1 MGILL
6 LSYYNNVYIPD
17 WLRLTGSISDKPSLM
32 KNLASRYD
40 KVIQY
45 TKGGDYICT
54 FKTIGQAAKE
64 TGIKKSNISAAL
76 NKHVKSAGGYIW
88 KGKKRGEI

>member
-1 MGILL
+1 M
-6 LSYYNNVYIPD
+6 PD
-17 WLRLTGSISDKPSLM
+17 WLRITGSITDKPSLM
-32 KNLASRYD
+32 KNIASRYD
-40 KVIQY
+40 EVIQY

-54 FKTIGQAAKE
+54 FETIGQAAKE

-88 KGKKRGEI
+88 KGKKRGEL